1 MKLFSIL
8 LLAVTIGACG
18 VPKKK
23 KTRSETPDPSP
34 RLAEKPSATKDLE
47 PQRPNKSERNP
58 DRIPLQNVEVDFSKI
73 TANETADRCLSI
85 QQYLQLAFTVSHP
98 QGNLSEWACKKFSV
112 NKGYSL
118 SFTFSDESEET
129 LYKIDILDF
138 AEKIGDFLVHPST
151 TMRGTS
157 MNLGPE
163 ISIALMKYYNEF
175 NPANGVCVG
184 KDQKDTTSEIADYIN
199 SNNLEGGSGFWSMK
213 VASPTNSNSGTIY
226 EINNAPDRMHDFLFL
241 NSEGELDL
249 DRFRYEYFVKDT
261 DAWVRVF
268 YKKSGLISV
277 IEIEKDFRDLVCQ

>member
-1 MKLFSIL
+1 MKLFSTL

-34 RLAEKPSATKDLE
+34 RLAEKPSVTEDRE
-47 PQRPNKSERNP
+47 PKRPNKSERNP

-85 QQYLQLAFTVSHP
+85 QQYLQLVFTGSHP

-118 SFTFSDESEET
+118 SFTFSDEFEET

-138 AEKIGDFLVHPST
+138 AEKIGDFLVHPSNK
-151 TMRGTS
+151 RGTS

-163 ISIALMKYYNEF
+163 ISIALMKYYNKF
-175 NPANGVCVG
+175 SPANGVCVG
-184 KDQKDTTSEIADYIN
+184 KDQKEI
-199 SNNLEGGSGFWSMK
+199 SME
-213 VASPTNSNSGTIY
+213 VQ
-226 EINNAPDRMHDFLFL
+226 
-241 NSEGELDL
+241 
-249 DRFRYEYFVKDT
+249 RF
-261 DAWVRVF
+261 
-268 YKKSGLISV
+268 
-277 IEIEKDFRDLVCQ
+277 